1 MSDRVWFYRFPEEM
15 PMPIL
20 LGTECKSETEARAQ
34 VRIQLGLKRLPH
46 GVLVWRE
53 PDDPSIEFQDTEIG
67 RIVEELNCIEV
78 PFKLEGKRELVLHI
92 GYTTLSFD
100 AQGNFVKLETLADG
114 PQTHLITMKRGEKHG
129 L

>member
-1 MSDRVWFYRFPEEM
+1 MWFYRFPEEM
-15 PMPIL
+15 PMRL
-20 LGTECKSETEARAQ
+20 LFGTECKSETEARAR

-53 PDDPSIEFQDTEIG
+53 PAKSPIVFGDTEIG

-100 AQGNFVKLETLADG
+100 AQGAFVKLETLADG
-114 PQTHLITMKRGEKHG
+114 PQTHLITRKRGEKHG